1 MLVVQGYV
9 LGDVALG
16 DEATD
21 PGPAGLENLA
31 THRYSFDFR
40 LLANKGLVNK
50 SFPRAGLLAYPQPAC
65 FDDLLSD
72 LKLLREQSQLGIIS

>member
-16 DEATD
+16 EKRRTRVRPVSKIWRPTGILSTSAC
-21 PGPAGLENLA
+21 
-31 THRYSFDFR
+31 S
-40 LLANKGLVNK
+40 NKGLVNK
-50 SFPRAGLLAYPQPAC
+50 SFPRAGVLAYPQPAC